1 MKKNKSGPESAKP
14 NMCLS
19 CGTIENMGKRRYCS
33 IDCRQRLRYKLD
45 MRTGLLKAL
54 YIRYATFYF
63 TETFIIMDLL
73 PFSCKEI
80 YSFIFPRSGNNKP
93 ADDFSKMADILG
105 NAWWT
110 ERKRTN
116 KKYLASRHVLEKAN
130 RKNAQADSVKPLE
143 IKIPVIKEKSLIHL
157 KIGRSE
163 LNTPQLQKLIK
174 SAYRT
179 QAKKHHPDIGGDTA
193 AFRKIHQAYEELVSW
208 AESPTFVERRGF
220 PDKWFYDGDKNR
232 WVQPTP
238 HTNIKE

>member
-1 MKKNKSGPESAKP
+1 M
-14 NMCLS
+14 
-19 CGTIENMGKRRYCS
+19 
-33 IDCRQRLRYKLD
+33 D
-45 MRTGLLKAL
+45 M
-54 YIRYATFYF
+54 
-63 TETFIIMDLL
+63 L
-73 PFSCKEI
+73 PFSGKEI
-80 YSFIFPRSGNNKP
+80 YSFIFPRSSNNKP

-105 NAWWT
+105 NAWWA

-116 KKYLASRHVLEKAN
+116 RKYLASRHVLEKAN
-130 RKNAQADSVKPLE
+130 LKNEQADSVKPLE
-143 IKIPVIKEKSLIHL
+143 IKIPAVKGKSLINL

-179 QAKKHHPDIGGDTA
+179 QAKKHHPDLGGDTA
-193 AFRKIHQAYEELVSW
+193 AFRKIHQAYEELISW

-220 PDKWFYDGDKNR
+220 PDKWFYDGNKNR

>member
-54 YIRYATFYF
+54 YIRY
-63 TETFIIMDLL
+63 TETFIIIDLL

-116 KKYLASRHVLEKAN
+116 RKYLASRHVLEKAN

-179 QAKKHHPDIGGDTA
+179 QAKKHHPDLGGDTD
-193 AFRKIHQAYEELVSW
+193 AFRKIHRAYEELVSW

-238 HTNIKE
+238 HTNIR

>member
-1 MKKNKSGPESAKP
+1 
-14 NMCLS
+14 
-19 CGTIENMGKRRYCS
+19 
-33 IDCRQRLRYKLD
+33 
-45 MRTGLLKAL
+45 
-54 YIRYATFYF
+54 
-63 TETFIIMDLL
+63 MDLL
-73 PFSCKEI
+73 PFNSKEI

-93 ADDFSKMADILG
+93 ADDFSKMANLLG

-110 ERKRTN
+110 ERKKTN

-130 RKNAQADSVKPLE
+130 RKNAQTDSVKPLE
-143 IKIPVIKEKSLIHL
+143 IKIPAVKGKSLINL

-179 QAKKHHPDIGGDTA
+179 QAKKHHPDLGGNTA
-193 AFRKIHQAYEELVSW
+193 AFRKIHQAYEELISW

-238 HTNIKE
+238 HTKKE

>member
-1 MKKNKSGPESAKP
+1 
-14 NMCLS
+14 MCLS
-19 CGTIENMGKRRYCS
+19 CGTSENMGKRRYCS

-63 TETFIIMDLL
+63 TKTLIIMDLL
-73 PFSCKEI
+73 PFNGKEI

-105 NAWWT
+105 NAWWA

-116 KKYLASRHVLEKAN
+116 RKYLASRHVLEKAN
-130 RKNAQADSVKPLE
+130 RQNAQAGSVKPLE
-143 IKIPVIKEKSLIHL
+143 IKIPSVKIKSLIHL

-193 AFRKIHQAYEELVSW
+193 EFRKIHQAYEELVSW

-238 HTNIKE
+238 QANKK